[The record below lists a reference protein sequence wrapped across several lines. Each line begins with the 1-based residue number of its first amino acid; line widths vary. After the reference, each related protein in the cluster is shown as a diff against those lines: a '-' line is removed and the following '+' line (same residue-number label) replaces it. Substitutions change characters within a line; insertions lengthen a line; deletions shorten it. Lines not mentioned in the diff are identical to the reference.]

1 MKSRIISIIVAALM
15 GLCLVVPVW
24 ADVYYGK
31 SLAEWQGIYF
41 SWYFGA
47 LNVPSD
53 ANGNAVVNNVVL
65 LAMPSTPGD
74 GTPGYQKVT
83 LNSGQA
89 FVLPCFSL
97 VGTSYTDG
105 TPPDTFFD
113 VRIFQSLDLT
123 LKVDNATVIDSG
135 NIMNYYSE
143 YTYAP
148 PIPFPYGN
156 IDSFIWVQDIGMVH
170 SPLSLGQH
178 AIQLDVKNTEPIP
191 GLGTLE
197 YHNTWAINAVPIP
210 PAFWLF
216 GTGLVGVVGIRRRL
230 QK

>member
-1 MKSRIISIIVAALM
+1 MKSRIISFIVAAFM
-15 GLCLVVPVW
+15 GLCLAVPVW

-53 ANGNAVVNNVVL
+53 SNGNAVIDNVVL
-65 LAMPSTPGD
+65 LSMPSTPGD

-83 LNSGQA
+83 LSSGQP
-89 FVLPCFSL
+89 FVLPLFSL
-97 VGTSYTDG
+97 IGQRYKDG
-105 TPPDTFFD
+105 TEDPFND
-113 VRIFQSLDLT
+113 VEIYQTVDLT
-123 LKVDNATVIDSG
+123 VKVDGVTVIDSG
-135 NIMNYYSE
+135 NVMDYYSE
-143 YTYAP
+143 YIFNP
-148 PIPFPYGN
+148 EIPYPYDPAVAN
-156 IDSFIWVQDIGMVH
+156 IWVQNIGMVH
-170 SPLSLGQH
+170 SPFSFGQH
-178 AIQLDVKNTEPIP
+178 TIQLDVKNTEPIP

-210 PAFWLF
+210 AAFWLF
-216 GTGLVGVVGIRRRL
+216 GTGLVGVVGIRRRF

>member
-1 MKSRIISIIVAALM
+1 MKSRIISIVVAALM
-15 GLCLVVPVW
+15 GLCLAAPVW

-53 ANGNAVVNNVVL
+53 ANGNAVVDNVVL
-65 LAMPSTPGD
+65 LSMPSTPGD

-83 LNSGQA
+83 LGSGQA
-89 FVLPCFSL
+89 FVLPLFSII
-97 VGTSYTDG
+97 GQSYKDG
-105 TPPDTFFD
+105 TADAFLN
-113 VRIFQSLDLT
+113 VGIFQTLDLT
-123 LKVDNATVIDSG
+123 VKIDGATVIGSG
-135 NIMNYYSE
+135 NMMDYYSE
-143 YTYAP
+143 YTYNP
-148 PIPFPYGN
+148 PVPYPYDPVVAN
-156 IDSFIWVQDIGMVH
+156 IWVQNIGMVH

-178 AIQLDVKNTEPIP
+178 IIQLDVKNTEPIQ

-197 YHNTWAINAVPIP
+197 YHNTWGINAVPIP
-210 PAFWLF
+210 SAFWLF
-216 GTGLVGVVGIRRRL
+216 SAGLVGVAGIRRRF